1 MKKLNRQPDAY
12 LFFELARLRTLW
24 VNNEEIRNRVE
35 NRYKEVKN
43 EFTNRKL
50 RFNFNEHQIDT
61 ILRKREE
68 EENKEFICVVTSVEK
83 AKHKVGPLKGE
94 NIDNVYEYI
103 ISENDK
109 VLGRTF
115 STQIEANVGDKLVVK
130 RIENRLFGVIGKSV
144 NQKEDNIVKET
155 VDGHEGNWITVNGNH
170 IFVRENEGID
180 EAFKRIE
187 ETKQSKQY
195 LNVAKEKYGITD
207 DYKKAGWILPEG
219 EMLDFSTKDPI
230 SGSFKVGTN
239 LYHRNHSD
247 IGQVVGYG
255 GNPVRDFQREGAIR
269 FASYTNNGSV
279 AASID
284 VSAEYTNKQWF
295 KLKNAVFQNGS
306 SWFAYDIYDGEKLV
320 GSNGVENPMPYEVDK
335 MEQKYKEL
343 KIRLGK

>member
-1 MKKLNRQPDAY
+1 VKKLNRQPDAY

-68 EENKEFICVVTSVEK
+68 EENKEFICVVTSIEK

-144 NQKEDNIVKET
+144 NQKEDNLDSEV
-155 VDGHEGNWITVNGNH
+155 
-170 IFVRENEGID
+170 
-180 EAFKRIE
+180 
-187 ETKQSKQY
+187 TK
-195 LNVAKEKYGITD
+195 KEKAT
-207 DYKKAGWILPEG
+207 
-219 EMLDFSTKDPI
+219 
-230 SGSFKVGTN
+230 
-239 LYHRNHSD
+239 
-247 IGQVVGYG
+247 
-255 GNPVRDFQREGAIR
+255 
-269 FASYTNNGSV
+269 
-279 AASID
+279 
-284 VSAEYTNKQWF
+284 
-295 KLKNAVFQNGS
+295 
-306 SWFAYDIYDGEKLV
+306 
-320 GSNGVENPMPYEVDK
+320 
-335 MEQKYKEL
+335 
-343 KIRLGK
+343 